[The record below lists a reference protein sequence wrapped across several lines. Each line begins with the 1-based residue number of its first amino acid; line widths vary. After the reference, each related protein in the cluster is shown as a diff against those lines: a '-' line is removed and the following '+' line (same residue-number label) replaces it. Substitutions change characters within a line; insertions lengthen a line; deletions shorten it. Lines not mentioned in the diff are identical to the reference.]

1 MFRFLYSNFKTK
13 IISAIFFLVSDKLL
27 DYNNTNC
34 EVDFLEREIN
44 ERVNRGNR
52 ISFSGQSGRSACE

>member
-1 MFRFLYSNFKTK
+1 MFHFLYSNFKTK

-27 DYNNTNC
+27 DYNKNKC
-34 EVDFLEREIN
+34 DVDFLEREKN

-52 ISFSGQSGRSACE
+52 KSFSGQSG